1 LISSSR
7 DIRVDGQILA
17 NGMIGSRH
25 LNLSE
30 GGHGSGGAIRLQADR
45 ITVNGS
51 LQALGANQ
59 FAEQNGRIR
68 LEAFYLSVNRGTQP
82 AHVPAAP
89 TVTREFDTSTNLLLI
104 TSVAG
109 QNVVQPPRGE
119 LLNPD
124 VIVSE
129 PGPISVT
136 VRGTNIPDGSLA
148 RLRVTTSASVLTPS
162 AIPLTN
168 GLPPSP

>member
-1 LISSSR
+1 
-7 DIRVDGQILA
+7 
-17 NGMIGSRH
+17 
-25 LNLSE
+25 
-30 GGHGSGGAIRLQADR
+30 LQADR
-45 ITVNGS
+45 ITINGDVR
-51 LQALGANQ
+51 AN
-59 FAEQNGRIR
+59 NDGRIR
-68 LEAFYLSVNRGTQP
+68 LEAFYLTVNRATLP

-89 TVTREFDTSTNLLLI
+89 TLTREFDTSTNLLLI

-124 VIVSE
+124 VIFSE
-129 PGPISVT
+129 SGSVSVT

-148 RLRVTTSASVLTPS
+148 RLRVTTSGGVLVPS

-168 GLPPSP
+168 GLATFALTVPRGHGTLQAFADFTLTSP